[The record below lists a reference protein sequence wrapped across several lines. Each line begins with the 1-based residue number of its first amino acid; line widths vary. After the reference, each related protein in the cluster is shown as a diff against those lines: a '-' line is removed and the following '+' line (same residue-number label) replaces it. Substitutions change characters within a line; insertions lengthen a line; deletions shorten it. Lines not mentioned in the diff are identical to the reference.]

1 MSARAR
7 PPLRIGWTIY
17 AALLTVFV
25 LVGEIRNVIL
35 GAGIDFVTIAD
46 WVLSLVMLTATWGY
60 ALQRRFGAVA
70 YWKSAFWIELFAT
83 AVMLIPVLLGTLEA
97 LVYTAVLLLLVVPA
111 YVASYCYAYRSAPLW
126 TDAAAG

>member
-1 MSARAR
+1 MTDTIADFNAFRAR
-7 PPLRIGWTIY
+7 M
-17 AALLTVFV
+17 
-25 LVGEIRNVIL
+25 NDVIL

-83 AVMLIPVLLGTLEA
+83 AVMLIPVLLGTLA
-97 LVYTAVLLLLVVPA
+97 LLVRTVTSPRRNTSQA
-111 YVASYCYAYRSAPLW
+111 TFSIKR
-126 TDAAAG
+126 AA